1 MLNREDYRKGWE
13 WKQRWYNA
21 NGFVMDDTLYTSE
34 DDDRC
39 GLDSAALRAKV
50 SAIKARL
57 G

>member
-34 DDDRC
+34 DDGRC